1 MMMIFFIEGVIA
13 KTKKICI
20 LNRFVVNPN
29 LKTVTTISILTV
41 SLSAFLY
48 NTGKRSW
55 TSGHKCYINLY
66 TIIII
71 LLLSLYK

>member
-1 MMMIFFIEGVIA
+1 MVMMIFLLQGSLL
-13 KTKKICI
+13 KQKKCI
-20 LNRFVVNPN
+20 LNRFVD
-29 LKTVTTISILTV
+29 LKAVTTVSILTV

>member
-1 MMMIFFIEGVIA
+1 MVMMIFLLQGSLL
-13 KTKKICI
+13 KQKKYI
-20 LNRFVVNPN
+20 LNRFVVYPN
-29 LKTVTTISILTV
+29 LKAVTTVSILTV